1 MSSSDATVY
10 MFSSPTCQPCRHIKP
25 VINELKEEYDYL
37 KWVDIDITNDP
48 QNITR
53 FFGVMSVPT
62 MVVTNSTGKVGSFT
76 GTQAM
81 GYLTLL
87 KKVRVPN

>member
-10 MFSSPTCQPCRHIKP
+10 MFSSPTCGPCKHIKP
-25 VINELKEEYDYL
+25 VINELKEDYNYL

-53 FFGVMSVPT
+53 FFGVTAVPT
-62 MVVTNSTGKVGSFT
+62 MVVATPLGKVGSFT